1 MARRATA
8 IVFAAASVVAVLV
21 VLQRRFPYPA
31 HDSGPTSV
39 ALLTALVALVALG
52 VIAVRHWLGRRTDA
66 VRVSLACLAG
76 LIALLAIIPYGC
88 DDIGGVPDWERCW
101 SFLGN
106 PTLEW
111 RGGSWTPWKILY
123 PILAP
128 LLLSTAVGMLAWR
141 VVGPP
146 PAAGRT

>member
-1 MARRATA
+1 MARRVTA
-8 IVFAAASVVAVLV
+8 IVVGAASVVAVVV

-39 ALLTALVALVALG
+39 ALMTALGALIALG
-52 VIAVRHWLGRRTDA
+52 VIAVCRWLGRRTDV
-66 VRVSLACLAG
+66 VRVFLACLAG

-111 RGGSWTPWKILY
+111 HGGSWTPWKILY

-128 LLLSTAVGMLAWR
+128 LLLSTAVGVLGWR
-141 VVGPP
+141 VVGPR
-146 PAAGRT
+146 PADGRT